1 MFRWH
6 PVLRLVVPKSI
17 GVVFIYPADMQ
28 RTSTGF
34 YENYWLLVGVGAV
47 DEFKNLND
55 RDFVIWQKEGKL
67 TTWHF
72 DYLSGRA
79 VSAGTN

>member
-1 MFRWH
+1 
-6 PVLRLVVPKSI
+6 
-17 GVVFIYPADMQ
+17 
-28 RTSTGF
+28 
-34 YENYWLLVGVGAV
+34 